1 KGTDKQHVL
10 VLLDLDRF
18 KKINDEH
25 GHPTGDRALVH
36 ISQQIRKHLMNDE
49 LFGRLGGEE
58 FLIMLTNTKPVD
70 VRERVEELHYAIS
83 STVFLTESKK
93 PLNVTASFAYLATS
107 NALSD
112 FDDLYSVLDQALYQ
126 AKSNGRN
133 CIIDAYNDPIDL
145 PDVIYSQ
152 SVCEPTQP

>member
-1 KGTDKQHVL
+1 MSG
-10 VLLDLDRF
+10 
-18 KKINDEH
+18 
-25 GHPTGDRALVH
+25 
-36 ISQQIRKHLMNDE
+36 E

-58 FLIMLTNTKPVD
+58 FVIMLTDTTPSE

-83 STVFLTESKK
+83 SSVFLSESKK

-112 FDDLYSVLDQALYQ
+112 FDELYSVLDQALYQ

-133 CIIDAYNDPIDL
+133 CIIDAYNEPIDL
-145 PDVIYSQ
+145 PEIIYSQ
-152 SVCEPTQP
+152 PVYEPVQP

>member
-1 KGTDKQHVL
+1 VRRCKGTDKQHVL
-10 VLLDLDRF
+10 VLLDLDKF
-18 KKINDEH
+18 KTINDEH

-36 ISQQIRKHLMNDE
+36 ISQQIRKHLMSDE

-58 FLIMLTNTKPVD
+58 FLIMLTDTKPSE

-83 STVFLTESKK
+83 STVFLSESKK

-133 CIIDAYNDPIDL
+133 CIIDAYNEPID
-145 PDVIYSQ
+145 
-152 SVCEPTQP
+152 